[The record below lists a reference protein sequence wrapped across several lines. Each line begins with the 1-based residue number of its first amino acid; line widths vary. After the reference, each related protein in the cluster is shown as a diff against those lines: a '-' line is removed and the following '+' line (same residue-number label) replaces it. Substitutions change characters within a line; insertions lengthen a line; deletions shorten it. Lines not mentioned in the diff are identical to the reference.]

1 MTIAGSRMS
10 PERPVQ
16 SHACPQHLPVPLGC
30 DYYRDQEGRLVQV
43 LADDLLLDLRE
54 LLHEEPEPE
63 DPIVATLARELR
75 RGGDAP

>member
-1 MTIAGSRMS
+1 MTIAGSKMS
-10 PERPVQ
+10 PERPAK
-16 SHACPQHLPVPLGC
+16 SHARPPHLPVPLGC

-54 LLHEEPEPE
+54 LLREEPEAG

-75 RGGDAP
+75 RRADAD